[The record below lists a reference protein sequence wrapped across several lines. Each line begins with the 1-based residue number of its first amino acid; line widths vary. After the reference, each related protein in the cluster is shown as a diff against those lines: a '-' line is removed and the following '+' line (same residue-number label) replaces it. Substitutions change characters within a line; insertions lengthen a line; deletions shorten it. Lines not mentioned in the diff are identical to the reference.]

1 MRGGADDFISKNK
14 MKNVLFTEPGIGP
27 RLVDAVKLCQG
38 DVITFLEDDDI
49 YSKDRLERIYNVFKN
64 HEIGFY
70 HNVGIHNKLDENY
83 SGILKQLGV
92 TNPDNYKI
100 IDYPYKSR
108 AYIRNWG
115 NNSSIAVAKD
125 VVIRYLDEISMCGIS
140 PDLFLLLI
148 AFIDKVRLVIDF
160 NSLTFIRVHKRG
172 RTLEEE
178 IEYKG
183 ISLKDLFNAFDLA
196 KRYNSAPGVGIMKQ
210 QVFLSITWG
219 GMLKNESRVA
229 LIRDAVKFFPGFK
242 FVHKAFIK
250 RVGLLFIYLIKPKYA
265 RGMVIKR
272 LKIAGQII

>member
-1 MRGGADDFISKNK
+1 

-27 RLVDAVKLCQG
+27 MLVDAVKLCRG
-38 DVITFLEDDDI
+38 DVITFLDDDDI

-83 SGILKQLGV
+83 SGILKQLEV

-108 AYIRNWG
+108 AYLGNWG
-115 NNSSIAVAKD
+115 NSSSIAVAKD

-148 AFIDKVRLVIDF
+148 AFIDKVRLFIDF

-172 RTLEEE
+172 RTLEEATGGE
-178 IEYKG
+178 IL
-183 ISLKDLFNAFDLA
+183 LKDLFNKFDLA
-196 KRYNSAPGVGIMKQ
+196 KRYNSASGVELVKTQIFFQ
-210 QVFLSITWG
+210 ITVDD
-219 GMLKNESRVA
+219 MLKNESRAA

-242 FVHKAFIK
+242 FIRKRFIEI
-250 RVGLLFIYLIKPKYA
+250 VGLLFIYFIRPKYA
-265 RGMVIKR
+265 KGMIIKG
-272 LKIAGQII
+272 LKKSGQIN